1 MEIDEEVRLIVA
13 GELGLDPALVTP
25 ETAAGE
31 CREWDSVRM
40 VAILSAVQSHFGVQF
55 PEEDLFDLVSVGALA
70 DEVRKVASAR

>member
-1 MEIDEEVRLIVA
+1 MEIDEEVRMIVA

-40 VAILSAVQSHFGVQF
+40 VAILSAVQSRVGVQV
-55 PEEDLFDLVSVGALA
+55 P
-70 DEVRKVASAR
+70 